1 MTDAESL
8 TSELDDSEEQP
19 GYDWTSIDFSR
30 LLRPNTIRRMI
41 GIAIALMVVFWP
53 QRTNV
58 VVGFLVGIG
67 LIGDALVSLWS
78 ARKDRPVPWITVLS
92 SLAALGLGGLL
103 VAFPAETEVALGR
116 SLGAGL
122 IVAGIVNLAE
132 ARRHRGLIDFG
143 WKLTSGCSLVAIGV
157 LVALFPSELLSTLT
171 VAVAVLWIVVEVL
184 SISVLLD
191 PDRDA
196 DAPRSATLELIAQ
209 WFADRPKAVDDRQRL
224 YRELLYE
231 GDRTQTRITRFVTLM
246 IFASIIAST
255 GVVADST
262 AVVVGAMLI
271 APLMTPLMGMA
282 LSLAM
287 GWPNRLARSSLVA
300 LAGIVIAIAIG
311 FVIGLADFTIV
322 DTLTNSQ
329 IVSRSNPTTIDLVTA
344 VAAGAAGAYAL
355 SRPDVSNSLPGVAIS
370 IALVP
375 PLTVIGI
382 SYSQGD
388 WDSGNGAV
396 LLFAT
401 NAIAILIVGA
411 TVFLLTGV
419 APLSRAT
426 ENQYRVRTA
435 IAAVGGAAAAI
446 IGALVLNGTSVAT
459 NVFEQNATALVVS
472 DWVEPFPGHTTVGVN
487 IVGDNVSV
495 VLAGP
500 ALEQRPSADS
510 LAGDLSNALGRDITV
525 DLRIRLETQ
534 EVSGG

>member
-1 MTDAESL
+1 MTNAESV
-8 TSELDDSEEQP
+8 TSELDDSDGRP
-19 GYDWTSIDFSR
+19 SYDWASIDFSR
-30 LLRPNTIRRMI
+30 LLRPNSVRRLI
-41 GIAIALMVVFWP
+41 GIAIALMVIFWP
-53 QRTNV
+53 QRSNV
-58 VVGFLVGIG
+58 IVGRLLGIG
-67 LIGDALVSLWS
+67 LIGSALVTLWS
-78 ARKDRPVPWITVLS
+78 VRKVRPLPWIAILS
-92 SLAALGLGGLL
+92 SLAALGFGSFMA
-103 VAFPAETEVALGR
+103 AFPAETQVSLGR
-116 SLGAGL
+116 LLGL
-122 IVAGIVNLAE
+122 SFIVAGIVNLAE
-132 ARRHRGLIDFG
+132 SPRHRGQIEFR
-143 WKLTSGCSLVAIGV
+143 WKVTSACSLVAIGIFV
-157 LVALFPSELLSTLT
+157 TLFPSDLLSTLT
-171 VAVAVLWIVVEVL
+171 VALAVWWILVEVL

-191 PDRDA
+191 PKHEA
-196 DAPRSATLELIAQ
+196 DAPRTPTSELVAQ
-209 WFADRPKAVDDRQRL
+209 WFANRPKAVDNRDRL
-224 YRELLYE
+224 YREILYE
-231 GDRTQTRITRFVTLM
+231 GDQTQTKVTRFVTLM
-246 IFASIIAST
+246 FFASIIASM

-282 LSLAM
+282 LSLVM
-287 GWPNRLARSSLVA
+287 GWPNRLARSTLVA
-300 LAGIVIAIAIG
+300 LAGIVVAIGVG

-322 DTLTNSQ
+322 DTLANSQ
-329 IVSRSNPTTIDLVTA
+329 IVSRSNPTTVDLVTA
-344 VAAGAAGAYAL
+344 VAAGAAGGYAL

-388 WDSGNGAV
+388 WGSGNGAL

-411 TVFLLTGV
+411 VVFLLTGV

-435 IAAVGGAAAAI
+435 LAAVGGAAAVVVA
-446 IGALVLNGTSVAT
+446 ALVLNGASVAT
-459 NVFEQNATALVVS
+459 NVFEQNAAARVVN
-472 DWVEPFPGHTTVGVN
+472 DWVAPFPGHATVDVN

-500 ALEQRPSADS
+500 AIGQSPSADS
-510 LAGDLSNALGRDITV
+510 LADDLSNTLGRDITV